1 MSRTVPIIKK
11 YSMAFKMKVV
21 SEIEKG
27 KFSIDQAREIYDIGG
42 SQTIQKWMTK
52 FGKANLISKV
62 VKIEMKD
69 EKDKLTE
76 LKKEKQL
83 LESALAQSQLKVFIL
98 ESLVDIAKDQHGI
111 DLKKTGDLESVTQ
124 KKKRKKKG
132 SKSQ

>member
-11 YSMAFKMKVV
+11 YSMSFKMKVV

-42 SQTIQKWMTK
+42 SQTIQRWMSK
-52 FGKANLISKV
+52 LGKANLISKV

-98 ESLVDIAKDQHGI
+98 ESLVDIAKDKYGI

-124 KKKRKKKG
+124 KKKRKKEGLKP
-132 SKSQ
+132 Q